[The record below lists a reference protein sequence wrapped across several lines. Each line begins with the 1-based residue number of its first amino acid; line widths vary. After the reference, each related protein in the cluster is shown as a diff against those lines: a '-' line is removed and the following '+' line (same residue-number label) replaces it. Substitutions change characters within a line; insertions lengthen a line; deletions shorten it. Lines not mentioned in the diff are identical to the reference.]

1 MATHTHQSKPV
12 EEPMAAATQDHL
24 PSSPAAAAAA
34 DQPQAAAYIR
44 LVIEQLVSRDTASDT
59 GRIRLLLRRRPRGVV
74 AASFPAAVTAALDD
88 LEALYSEGSAP
99 MAALARDAARSRRAG
114 HEERLRRAASQR
126 LAVEGPIRDLAAG
139 IDAAGKRLGEEEATV
154 RRTQRR
160 LLLLSVAVAEE
171 ADVSAVV
178 SLVERL
184 ARAQGAEAG
193 LAVAMEAMKVRH
205 RRLLLQR
212 EAAEVAE
219 LTEMSALEDI
229 PQVAR
234 SSKEDDQLLREA
246 DGRLRA
252 DVTVLIE
259 CLYSRLM

>member
-1 MATHTHQSKPV
+1 
-12 EEPMAAATQDHL
+12 MAAATQDHL

-44 LVIEQLVSRDTASDT
+44 LVIEQLLSRDTASDT

-193 LAVAMEAMKVRH
+193 LAAAMEAMKVRH

-219 LTEMSALEDI
+219 LTEISALEDI

-259 CLYSRLM
+259 CLYSRLT

>member
-24 PSSPAAAAAA
+24 PSSPAAAAA

-44 LVIEQLVSRDTASDT
+44 LVIEQLLSRDTASDT

-114 HEERLRRAASQR
+114 HEERLRRAASQH

-139 IDAAGKRLGEEEATV
+139 IDAAGKRLGEEEAVV

-160 LLLLSVAVAEE
+160 LLLLSGAVAEE
-171 ADVSAVV
+171 ADVGAVV

-184 ARAQGAEAG
+184 ARAQGAEAA
-193 LAVAMEAMKVRH
+193 LAVAMEAMKARH

-219 LTEMSALEDI
+219 LTEISALEDI

-234 SSKEDDQLLREA
+234 GRKEDDQLLREA
-246 DGRLRA
+246 DDRLRA
-252 DVTVLIE
+252 DLTVLIE
-259 CLYSRLM
+259 CFVEPL